1 MRSEP
6 HPEDTETRQQRAS
19 RAVPI
24 HKGQG
29 PTVWA
34 QVCAGDIHSVDLDKR
49 LMVPAAAAPTAAA
62 PSAGDDHRLPFQRQ
76 QIKLRPNTDM
86 PPRSPPRSQQSP
98 QSPRSPPPAPRKPA
112 RAVLGTLSHNIMTN
126 ELQRVE
132 EDNAMLR
139 TQCKLQAN
147 QIAACRLV
155 LGLVSTE

>member
-1 MRSEP
+1 MRSES

-34 QVCAGDIHSVDLDKR
+34 QVCAGDIRSVDLDKR
-49 LMVPAAAAPTAAA
+49 LMVPAAAA

-98 QSPRSPPPAPRKPA
+98 QSPRSPPPAPMKPA

-132 EDNAMLR
+132 DDNAMLR

-155 LGLVSTE
+155 LGLASTE